1 MGPVAMGL
9 NRNAVFEWHK
19 ITAMFVSSALNLQK
33 PMNHLSST
41 SVTWVVVLLSGAYL
55 PVPFCLL
62 LFLYA
67 ALQSLS
73 GAIPCH
79 NVPHQFLSCSRHVEG
94 AIKPV
99 FPAAYATYVFC
110 FR

>member
-1 MGPVAMGL
+1 MQFL
-9 NRNAVFEWHK
+9 NK
-19 ITAMFVSSALNLQK
+19 ISAMFVISALNLRN

-41 SVTWVVVLLSGAYL
+41 SVTWVMVLLSGAYL
-55 PVPFCLL
+55 PVPFCFL
-62 LFLYA
+62 LFLFA

-79 NVPHQFLSCSRHVEG
+79 NVPHQFLSWSRHVEG

-99 FPAAYATYVFC
+99 FPAAYATYVFS
-110 FR
+110 FL